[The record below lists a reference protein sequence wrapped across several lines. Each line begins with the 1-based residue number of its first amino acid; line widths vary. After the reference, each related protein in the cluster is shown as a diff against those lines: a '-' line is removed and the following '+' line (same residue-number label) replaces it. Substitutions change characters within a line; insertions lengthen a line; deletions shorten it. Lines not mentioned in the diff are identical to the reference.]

1 MMTLESVDVRR
12 QVRVILIEGGHGVRS
27 HLNTLGIHIGDWL
40 TVVERAPFRG
50 PVLVDVNGTRVAIG
64 RGIAN
69 KVKVDVGGA
78 VETLSDIA
86 RTKRAASRCSSSFQ
100 GNPIHVRVRSS
111 MRLRAT
117 VPQRQTSRAR
127 RFPTPSAGR

>member
-1 MMTLESVDVRR
+1 MILDRRARAGMMTLESVDVRR
-12 QVRVILIEGGHGVRS
+12 QARVILIEGGHGVRS

-78 VETLSDIA
+78 VETLSDAA
-86 RTKRAASRCSSSFQ
+86 RLKRAASR
-100 GNPIHVRVRSS
+100 
-111 MRLRAT
+111 
-117 VPQRQTSRAR
+117 
-127 RFPTPSAGR
+127 